1 MFNALSD
8 QIYGNQS
15 HSRSIR
21 SAVVEH
27 MRDNADD
34 YRAFVPVEP
43 GLGFRRNPKRKNVA
57 SSATNMVPI
66 TRKQIEQNWE
76 NYLKRMAEDGTYGD
90 NLEIRAFS
98 QVYDTDVR
106 IYHPANN
113 FVSRVASDGVVRRTA
128 HIALHVRSMMLNVSP
143 DADLYVDVGTLQFC
157 AKHQWS

>member
-1 MFNALSD
+1 
-8 QIYGNQS
+8 
-15 HSRSIR
+15 
-21 SAVVEH
+21 

-57 SSATNMVPI
+57 SSSINIAPI

-106 IYHPANN
+106 IYNRANN

-128 HIALHVRSMMLNVSP
+128 HIALHVSGRG
-143 DADLYVDVGTLQFC
+143 YDVVL
-157 AKHQWS
+157 S